1 MNILNNDFIILNKSM
16 LFISNIDNL
25 VSNIPRSN
33 YFYKDKIITCSY
45 NLIEYIFRAN
55 YSNDKSIKDI
65 CLREIL
71 VNISLIDKLLERFY
85 KKKYISEK
93 QMITSVK
100 ILTEVNKMVRSW
112 LS

>member
-1 MNILNNDFIILNKSM
+1 MNILNSDFIILNKSM

-25 VSNIPRSN
+25 VSNIPRSD

-71 VNISLIDKLLERFY
+71 VNISLKSIVLCQHSEQILKYLFFY
-85 KKKYISEK
+85 
-93 QMITSVK
+93 
-100 ILTEVNKMVRSW
+100 R
-112 LS
+112 